1 MLVVVPLLRRQALL
15 LLAAGLVVAD
25 AVWLGAGLTHEWS
38 HALLGW
44 LPLPVT
50 TLLAGHAC
58 WQVNRHLE
66 LDAETRRFWRHLTA
80 ACLLFTGGVIANT
93 IDALGHGTPSQ
104 RVGPA
109 SLAFYLSVLG
119 VVLWALLRLPSWQ
132 RTRSDWIRFGLDLCM
147 VVITIAVLVWHLSL
161 RNHHE
166 WTMQTGSGGAVLAIT
181 VVGFLSMAT
190 FVKVAFAGAG
200 RLDRRAVYTLATGSA
215 ISASLGSLSPFLIS
229 RPYLSTSLIAV
240 PVAALSIHVAAV
252 IQQHAGSR
260 TPPPRRSS
268 RRVSITPYL
277 AVAVTDALLLANTRS
292 DMTETAIMQIAA
304 VTLTGVVVIRQII
317 ALRDNKRL
325 LSTVD
330 AQLSDLR
337 RYQNRLEHQATH
349 DKLTGTGNRALLE
362 RHVDELLTAGQPF
375 HLVLLDIDD
384 FKAVNDRLGH
394 HVGDSL
400 LTVISHR
407 LTTVVGGRGVVA
419 RLGGDEFAVVVP
431 APADHVEA
439 VLERILATV
448 RQPAELGEH
457 TTVAA
462 ISIGVTAS
470 RTGDNPSE
478 LLRRADVAMY
488 AAKTAGG
495 HRWHW
500 FDQAMDESADAAAR
514 LSADLRQALSRGQ
527 IFALYQPIID
537 LTTGLCAGGEV
548 LMRWQHPDR
557 GLISPDLFIPL
568 AECSGCI
575 VDLGYWILEHACRQ
589 TATWQRRYGDHAPA
603 KISINVS
610 ARQLSE
616 PDFVDRVQEIL
627 ERTGVDTGRLVL
639 EVTET
644 AVFATTV
651 AVQQLERLKT
661 LGIRIALDDFGTG
674 HSSLSLLLDC
684 PVDLLK
690 VDKSFVS
697 GAAADQA
704 GALIVKNLIGFTSD
718 FAIEAVAEGVETPE
732 QAALLRRL
740 GYQYAQG
747 YLYARPMPAADFEQH
762 FTTATVM
769 TPTG

>member
-1 MLVVVPLLRRQALL
+1 MLVVVPLLRRKALL
-15 LLAAGLVVAD
+15 LLAVGLVIVD
-25 AVWLGAGLTHEWS
+25 AVWLSAGLTHAWS
-38 HALLGW
+38 HPLLGW
-44 LPLPVT
+44 LPLPLA

-58 WQVNRHLE
+58 WQVTRHRE
-66 LDAETRRFWRHLTA
+66 LDVETRRFWRYLTV
-80 ACLLFTGGVIANT
+80 ACTLFTAGVVANT
-93 IDALGHGTPSQ
+93 IDAVGHGAPSQ
-104 RVGPA
+104 RVGPV

-119 VVLWALLRLPSWQ
+119 VVLWALLQLPSWQ
-132 RTRSDWIRFGLDLCM
+132 RTRNDWIRFGLDLIM
-147 VVITIAVLVWHLSL
+147 VVITVAALVWHLSL

-166 WTMQTGSGGAVLAIT
+166 WTTQTGSGGAVLAIT

-215 ISASLGSLSPFLIS
+215 VSAAFGSFSPFLIT
-229 RPYLSTSLIAV
+229 RPYLSSSLIAV

-260 TPPPRRSS
+260 TPPPRRTS
-268 RRVSITPYL
+268 RRVSIVPYL
-277 AVAVTDALLLANTRS
+277 AVAVTDALLLLNSRR
-292 DMTETAIMQIAA
+292 DMTETAIMEIAV

-317 ALRDNKRL
+317 ALRDNSRL
-325 LSTVD
+325 LNTVD

-337 RYQNRLEHQATH
+337 RYQERLEHQATH
-349 DKLTGTGNRALLE
+349 DKLTETANRALLE
-362 RHVDELLTAGQPF
+362 QHIDTLLADGQPL
-375 HLVLLDIDD
+375 HLALLDIDD

-394 HVGDSL
+394 HVGDAL

-407 LTTVVGGRGVVA
+407 LTAVVGELGLVA
-419 RLGGDEFAVVVP
+419 RLGGDEFAVAVP
-431 APADHVEA
+431 APAGQVEA
-439 VLERILATV
+439 LLERILTAV
-448 RQPAELGEH
+448 RQPAELDEH
-457 TTVAA
+457 TTVPA

-470 RTGDNPSE
+470 RTGDNPSA

-488 AAKTAGG
+488 TAKTAGG

-500 FDQAMDESADAAAR
+500 FDQSMDDAADDAAR
-514 LSADLRQALSRGQ
+514 LSADLRQALPNGQ

-537 LTTGLCAGGEV
+537 LTTGLPVGGEV
-548 LMRWQHPDR
+548 LMRWQHPER

-568 AECSGCI
+568 AERTGCI
-575 VDLGYWILEHACRQ
+575 VDLGYWILENAFRQ
-589 TATWQRRYGDHAPA
+589 TAVWQDRYGDHTPA
-603 KISINVS
+603 KISVNVS

-627 ERTGVDTGRLVL
+627 RRTGADPGRLVL

-644 AVFATTV
+644 AVFATAV
-651 AVQQLERLKT
+651 AVHQLERLKA
-661 LGIRIALDDFGTG
+661 LGVRIALDDFGTG

-732 QAALLRRL
+732 QAARLRQF

-747 YLYARPMPAADFEQH
+747 YLYARPMPATDFEH
-762 FTTATVM
+762 YFTAATVM
-769 TPTG
+769 TPIR